1 MAFNSDNLR
10 VLLAVLDAGSFSA
23 AARALNRVPSAVSM
37 AIAQLE
43 AELDLQL
50 FDREGREPRPT
61 AAARSLEP
69 MARQVASQLR
79 QLDAHA
85 LALHQGLEQQLVL
98 AVAPELVSTAWS
110 EPLPVLA
117 QQFPALAVSVLTA
130 PQDDALRMLHDGSI
144 HLAVVF
150 ERTRMDEREAFQEL
164 GSEIM
169 VAVLGPDHPLAKR
182 RNARVRVEDL
192 IDLRQ
197 IVMAGRNESSIDSRF
212 VLSRHVWRTDSHL
225 ATLGLV
231 QAGIGWA
238 YLPQTL
244 ARPLIEAGGLI
255 EIAFDNISNQMQLW
269 VDVVWSKERPL
280 GLGAQRY
287 IELMRVLRNKP

>member
-1 MAFNSDNLR
+1 
-10 VLLAVLDAGSFSA
+10 
-23 AARALNRVPSAVSM
+23 
-37 AIAQLE
+37 
-43 AELDLQL
+43 ELDLTL

-61 AAARSLEP
+61 PAARSLEP
-69 MARQVASQLR
+69 MARQIASQLR

-85 LALHQGLEQQLVL
+85 LALHRGLEQQLVL
-98 AVAPELVSTAWS
+98 AVAPELISTAWS
-110 EPLPVLA
+110 HPLPMLA
-117 QQFPALAVSVLTA
+117 QQFPALAIHDLTA
-130 PQDDALRMLHDGSI
+130 AQEDALRMLHEGSI

-150 ERTRMDEREAFQEL
+150 ERACMDEREAFQEL

-169 VAVLGPDHPLAKR
+169 VAVLGLDHPLAKHR
-182 RNARVRVEDL
+182 HTRIRIEDL

-197 IVMAGRNESSIDSRF
+197 IVMAGRNESSLDPRF

-231 QAGIGWA
+231 QAGLGWA

-244 ARPLIEAGGLI
+244 ARPLIDAGNLI
-255 EIAFDNISNQMQLW
+255 EIAFDNISNQMRLW

-287 IELMRVLRNKP
+287 IELIRAHRNKS

>member
-85 LALHQGLEQQLVL
+85 LALHQGLEQQLV
-98 AVAPELVSTAWS
+98 
-110 EPLPVLA
+110 
-117 QQFPALAVSVLTA
+117 
-130 PQDDALRMLHDGSI
+130 
-144 HLAVVF
+144 
-150 ERTRMDEREAFQEL
+150 
-164 GSEIM
+164 
-169 VAVLGPDHPLAKR
+169 
-182 RNARVRVEDL
+182 
-192 IDLRQ
+192 
-197 IVMAGRNESSIDSRF
+197 
-212 VLSRHVWRTDSHL
+212 
-225 ATLGLV
+225 
-231 QAGIGWA
+231 
-238 YLPQTL
+238 
-244 ARPLIEAGGLI
+244 
-255 EIAFDNISNQMQLW
+255 
-269 VDVVWSKERPL
+269 
-280 GLGAQRY
+280 
-287 IELMRVLRNKP
+287 